1 MRNAGRNGAPGTR
14 ARPFGAGR
22 AGPEGAL
29 TGPVRRRRP
38 PGQPPTAKIA
48 AFPHSDA
55 LVTAPTPPAPPPP
68 VHAPMTYKDAG
79 VDIDAGNEVVARIKP
94 AIKRTLRPEVMGGG
108 IGGFGGLFDLS
119 GKYREPVMVSGT
131 DGVGTKLILAKQLG
145 RHDTIGQDLV
155 AMCVNDVLVQ
165 GAEPLFFLDYFAT
178 GKLDVATTVDVVG
191 GIARGCE
198 IAGCALIGGETAE
211 MPDMYPP
218 GEYDLAGFTVGAVEK
233 AKLIDGSRVRQGDVL
248 IGIAS
253 SGPHSNGYSLIR
265 KILARAGNPLDLDV
279 GGVKLA
285 DALMEPTRIYVKPVL
300 ELLGKHDIHAMAHV
314 TGGALVEK
322 IIRVVPEPLGLEIDT
337 SAWPLPPVFE
347 WLQREGNVPREEMWR
362 TFNCGIGFVLM
373 VAPGDVAAIGA
384 DLDRLGLPHWQV
396 GQVTAGGAG
405 ERLRIS

>member
-1 MRNAGRNGAPGTR
+1 
-14 ARPFGAGR
+14 
-22 AGPEGAL
+22 
-29 TGPVRRRRP
+29 
-38 PGQPPTAKIA
+38 
-48 AFPHSDA
+48 
-55 LVTAPTPPAPPPP
+55 VTAPTPL
-68 VHAPMTYKDAG
+68 TYRDAG
-79 VDIDAGNEVVARIKP
+79 VDIDAGNEVVERIKP
-94 AIKRTLRPEVMGGG
+94 AIRRTLRPEVLGGG

-119 GKYREPVMVSGT
+119 GKYREPVLVSGT

-233 AKLIDGSRVRQGDVL
+233 AKLIDGSRVRAGDQL

-265 KILARAGNPLDLDV
+265 KILARAGDASLGLDV

-300 ELLGKHDIHAMAHV
+300 ELLAAHEIRAMAHV

-322 IIRVVPEPLGLEIDT
+322 IIRVVPRPLGLEIDT
-337 SAWPLPPVFE
+337 SAWPLPPVFD
-347 WLQREGNVPREEMWR
+347 WLQREGNVPMPEMWR

-373 VAPGDVAAIGA
+373 ASTAAISGIET
-384 DLDRLGLPHWQV
+384 DLDRLGLAHWRI
-396 GQVTAGGAG
+396 GQVTPGGDG
-405 ERLRIS
+405 ERLQIR